1 MTNKVLL
8 KYLIIIFLVISISGL
23 FFWNISQR
31 DPIKPLLLQLFLTPT
46 MRSEI
51 VEKLSAF
58 SESRVLKSAED
69 AYAKVSLLE
78 RIDLIFTFHYLLL
91 EMNLSEEAKENM
103 RLLFEKGRTDES
115 PEVRTMYV
123 ACLPRV
129 YPSDVINRV
138 SPMLDDESLLVQ
150 RITAVVLG
158 KYGDER
164 GISTLINMLGM
175 PVNEE
180 FRAEALE
187 RLQEI
192 TGEDFTET
200 NEWQEWWN
208 KQQK

>member
-8 KYLIIIFLVISISGL
+8 KYLIILFLVISISGL

-51 VEKLSAF
+51 VEELSIF
-58 SESRVLKSAED
+58 PES
-69 AYAKVSLLE
+69 SLLASAARTYSE
-78 RIDLIFTFHYLLL
+78 VPFIDRIKLIAAFQHLL
-91 EMNLSEEAKENM
+91 EKMDLSEEAKENM
-103 RLLFEKGRTDES
+103 RILFEKGRTDDS

-123 ACLPRV
+123 TCLPRV

-138 SPMLDDESLLVQ
+138 SPMLDDEAVLVK
-150 RITAVVLG
+150 RVAAIILA
-158 KYGDER
+158 KYGDNR
-164 GISTLINMLGM
+164 AVSTFIDILGM
-175 PVNEE
+175 PVHNE
-180 FRAEALE
+180 FHVDALE